1 MRSLKNNV
9 NKIMT
14 TPKEDNCAGI
24 PGDYIAFSLKDASSP
39 TGFADFKL
47 PIIRTFYEYEEPE
60 SGQIKYIDHSKV
72 SLFGKNTEYSGV
84 LNPPVP
90 TASPPRYQATTPL
103 SSGRF
108 ANDKSSRRL
117 PSIPEAT
124 TPASSP
130 LPSGRF
136 ANVKSSFSFGGPY
149 VKKNPLSSV
158 PKGGKTRR
166 KRSKRRKTH
175 RR

>member
-1 MRSLKNNV
+1 
-9 NKIMT
+9 MT

-47 PIIRTFYEYEEPE
+47 PIIRTFYEYQEPE

-124 TPASSP
+124 TPESSP

-136 ANVKSSFSFGGPY
+136 ANVNSSFSLFGGPY
-149 VKKNPLSSV
+149 VKKNPLSPVKKPLSAVV

>member
-9 NKIMT
+9 SKIMT

-60 SGQIKYIDHSKV
+60 SGQKKYIDHSKV

-84 LNPPVP
+84 LSPPVP
-90 TASPPRYQATTPL
+90 TASPPRY
-103 SSGRF
+103 R
-108 ANDKSSRRL
+108 
-117 PSIPEAT
+117 AT

-130 LPSGRF
+130 PPSGRF
-136 ANVKSSFSFGGPY
+136 ANVKPSFSLFGGPS
-149 VKKNPLSSV
+149 VKNPLSSV
-158 PKGGKTRR
+158 PNGGKTRR

>member
-1 MRSLKNNV
+1 
-9 NKIMT
+9 MT

-47 PIIRTFYEYEEPE
+47 PITRTFYEYEEPE
-60 SGQIKYIDHSKV
+60 SRQKKYIDHTNV

-90 TASPPRYQATTPL
+90 TASPPRYQATTPA
-103 SSGRF
+103 SSPPPSGRF
-108 ANDKSSRRL
+108 ANHKSSRRL
-117 PSIPEAT
+117 PTILEESR
-124 TPASSP
+124 TPPS
-130 LPSGRF
+130 SGRF
-136 ANVKSSFSFGGPY
+136 AKHKSSFSLFGGPY
-149 VKKNPLSSV
+149 VNNPLSSV
-158 PKGGKTRR
+158 PNKGGKTHR